1 MKAVAQIAFTV
12 MLFCA
17 ENLIAFTYKDI
28 SYHSDA
34 FNQQR
39 NFRIFLPPDYA
50 SSGKTYPVVYFMH
63 GWAGNYT
70 GPKTPLTATDWL
82 IEARYYDDGTTAES
96 YQPINPDNF
105 DDYVRTHDLIVVKL
119 DGHYVSNFP
128 GPWSL
133 GNDSDT
139 WFDYGADLMQVVEKV
154 DTDYPT
160 LSDRDQRAI
169 CGLSMGG
176 FFSMYCAA
184 RFPDVFS
191 AWGGWAR

>member
-1 MKAVAQIAFTV
+1 M
-12 MLFCA
+12 
-17 ENLIAFTYKDI
+17 
-28 SYHSDA
+28 
-34 FNQQR
+34 
-39 NFRIFLPPDYA
+39 
-50 SSGKTYPVVYFMH
+50 
-63 GWAGNYT
+63 
-70 GPKTPLTATDWL
+70 
-82 IEARYYDDGTTAES
+82 
-96 YQPINPDNF
+96 
-105 DDYVRTHDLIVVKL
+105 VKL

-160 LSDRDQRAI
+160 LADRDHRAI

-191 AWGGWAR
+191 AWGGFAPGYEYRWAPMGVDEISSSPDFMRNMVGMPVRIHSSENDFLQQYHRQMRDQFSALGNPVEYQVYTGIYRSPEMRWVSIIYTIFPR